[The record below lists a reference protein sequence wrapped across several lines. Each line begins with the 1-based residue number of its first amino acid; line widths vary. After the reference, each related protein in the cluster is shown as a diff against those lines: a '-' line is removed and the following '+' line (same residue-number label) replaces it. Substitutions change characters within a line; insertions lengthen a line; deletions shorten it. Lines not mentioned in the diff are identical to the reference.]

1 MTFSKL
7 ITDKIKNKKVVTNN
21 IPVPSKLITNLV
33 NVIEEEMVSSVNQK
47 FKELEIF

>member
-21 IPVPSKLITNLV
+21 ILVPSKLITNLV